1 MSFVETLNQV
11 CSPATQIKIAR
22 KNYQRTTFKLE
33 KKFLLVLLCFTELMV
48 PGLGAVCG
56 VTDGSEANSV
66 ACTCGSVECTSTTGL
81 FCTAL
86 SNQCTLNPVVVGYY
100 QITSGRCETAYDA
113 KLGHKFN
120 TINVVPEC
128 SKAAKVLRVA
138 YDTSASATSTIQYNP
153 PGCFL
158 SKTNSYWANLKC
170 DESEVAPSTENCN
183 QNSNT
188 VACFCKFEG
197 GACSNTD
204 GTVASDRGTGNRQP
218 CICGNAV
225 CDSSSG
231 YFCHAAT
238 DTCRSSDG
246 TKIDFVATIAS
257 TYRSVYDGDHP
268 CSSLLGTAWQ
278 GLKEPPYVGSNDASV
293 KMMAACTFYSDTLEF
308 YHLGLFASPTPIRS
322 LSNGATHSG
331 TFKSRMNKCTMQMA
345 ITPPDV
351 YSLQIEE
358 NCGTNKDCV
367 CRFLGNICDNTDNTM
382 VNTKACL

>member
-1 MSFVETLNQV
+1 MTFSLVGRETMFQ
-11 CSPATQIKIAR
+11 
-22 KNYQRTTFKLE
+22 LE
-33 KKFLLVLLCFTELMV
+33 KLFLVLLCFTELMV
-48 PGLGAVCG
+48 PGLGAVCS
-56 VTDGSEANSV
+56 VVDGSSANSGSC
-66 ACTCGSVECTSTTGL
+66 ACGTSNCDSSNGL
-81 FCTAL
+81 FCTASL
-86 SNQCTLNPVVVGYY
+86 NQCTLNPVGYY
-100 QITSGRCETAYDA
+100 QITLGRCDTAYDA

-120 TINVVPEC
+120 TISVVPEC

-138 YDTSASATSTIQYNP
+138 YDTSASATATIQYNP

-218 CICGNAV
+218 CVCGHAV

-257 TYRSVYDGDHP
+257 TYRSVDDGDHP
-268 CSSLLGTAWQ
+268 CSSLFGTASR
-278 GLKEPPYVGSNDASV
+278 GLKVPPYVGSNDASV
-293 KMMAACTFYSDTLEF
+293 KMSAACTSYSDMLEF
-308 YHLGLFASPTPIRS
+308 YHLGLFASPTPIRRG
-322 LSNGATHSG
+322 SNGATHSG
-331 TFKSRMNKCTMQMA
+331 TFRSSMNKCTMQMA
-345 ITPPDV
+345 INPPDY
-351 YSLQIEE
+351 YSLQIEKE
-358 NCGTNKDCV
+358 CGTNKDCV
-367 CRFLGNICDNTDNTM
+367 CGFLGNICDNTDNTV